1 VKLGTPFARLH
12 KEGLVGPMHNGCEL
26 DPGSKS
32 ARLKRPLKGFVDLAK
47 RSGRRVASVVTVNE
61 GAHAR
66 RVKIGSTKRQVK
78 RSYPGAS
85 FRHSTEDVFGI
96 TLVNV
101 PRGDGGKLQMGISV
115 DTKRVIVFAVP
126 HLAFCE

>member
-1 VKLGTPFARLH
+1 MLKIGRYIETTMNPTTA
-12 KEGLVGPMHNGCEL
+12 PMKTISN
-26 DPGSKS
+26 
-32 ARLKRPLKGFVDLAK
+32 
-47 RSGRRVASVVTVNE
+47 
-61 GAHAR
+61 
-66 RVKIGSTKRQVK
+66 GSTKRQVR

>member
-1 VKLGTPFARLH
+1 
-12 KEGLVGPMHNGCEL
+12 
-26 DPGSKS
+26 
-32 ARLKRPLKGFVDLAK
+32 
-47 RSGRRVASVVTVNE
+47 
-61 GAHAR
+61 
-66 RVKIGSTKRQVK
+66 VK

-85 FRHSTEDVFGI
+85 FRHSTEGVFGI